1 MALPRESGR
10 NLSGGA
16 ASAGRSGGRAGR
28 RSAGVVLGE
37 VAHAVWLAAG
47 LITGGCGSPFGTMA
61 PHQPEVRFVDR
72 AVDLGLGTTG
82 RSYAAAAADF
92 DRDGWVDLAVST
104 HGEVRLLRNVAGRY
118 DDLSATVAFQPEDT
132 HGLGWIDLND
142 DGWLDLYVTVGA
154 RRGFGEGANQAYMN
168 RGGEALARWI
178 GPPEVLADPHG
189 RGRCPC
195 AVDLDLD
202 GVLDVVVMNVRQ
214 EGRWSRVA
222 RGLPG
227 GGYEPGSERFGVQ
240 FVDSECMASFQL
252 RPSEPP
258 VLIAYGGGLDS
269 GRAFQIDGG
278 GTLVDVSREIGLEGV
293 GGAVFGVASGDIDG
307 DGDLDLFLARG
318 HEVPAEIGD
327 VDGGLGIRLVATQRG
342 DTPLIRV
349 RSDGTLDVDLMV
361 GFSRTA
367 KQVFLGA
374 GRRNPGSVPFHVRPD
389 DPSLDGE
396 PVIDP
401 DADLGVFMWR
411 ASRGLY
417 SLKVVGDGARVRGIS
432 GIIRSSTPIEAVDP
446 PAALVRPLRNVPNRL
461 FENVDGRLVEI
472 TERAGV
478 ADPAH
483 SARDAVFLDVDNDGD
498 LDLFI
503 VNGGLSF
510 TNQPDVLFLNRGDGS
525 FEDVTES
532 AGVAGSATGRGATAT
547 VVDVDRDGGVDV
559 LVTNGDGPP
568 FGNEGRWTLWHNL
581 TESRGNWVEVELE
594 GAPGNRVAMGAVVT
608 ARFDGRTLA
617 IQRGS
622 TNGRFST
629 GVQPLHFGI
638 GEAKTAQV
646 EVRWPTGALQK
657 ARVRA
662 GGRIVIQEPRS
673 PAHDR
678 RPPR

>member
-1 MALPRESGR
+1 VQFA
-10 NLSGGA
+10 
-16 ASAGRSGGRAGR
+16 
-28 RSAGVVLGE
+28 
-37 VAHAVWLAAG
+37 
-47 LITGGCGSPFGTMA
+47 
-61 PHQPEVRFVDR
+61 DR

-82 RSYAAAAADF
+82 PSYAAAAADF

-104 HGEVRLLRNVAGRY
+104 HGEVRLLRNLSGRY
-118 DDLSATVAFQPEDT
+118 DDVSGTVDFRPEDT

-154 RRGFGEGANQAYMN
+154 RRGFGQGVNQAYFN
-168 RGGEALARWI
+168 RGGEALSRWI
-178 GPPEVLADPHG
+178 EAPEVLEDPFG

-195 AVDLDLD
+195 TVDLDGD

-227 GGYEPGSERFGVQ
+227 GGYEDGGEQSGVQ
-240 FVDSECMASFQL
+240 DVDAECMATFGL

-258 VLIAYGGGLDS
+258 VLIAYGGGPDS
-269 GRAFQIDGG
+269 GRAFQIDGT

-318 HEVPAEIGD
+318 HEVPAEITNLK
-327 VDGGLGIRLVATQRG
+327 GGLGIRLVATRRG
-342 DTPLIRV
+342 DTPRVDV

-361 GFSRTA
+361 GFNRTA
-367 KQVFLGA
+367 AQVFLGR
-374 GRRNPGSVPFHVRPD
+374 GRRNPGSIPFQVRAD
-389 DPSLDGE
+389 DPLLDGE
-396 PVIDP
+396 PVIDQ
-401 DADLGVFMWR
+401 DTDLGVFMWR
-411 ASRGLY
+411 ASRGIY
-417 SLKVVGDGARVRGIS
+417 SLEVVGDGARLRGIS
-432 GIIRSSTPIEAVDP
+432 GVIRSSAPIEAVDP
-446 PAALVRPLRNVPNRL
+446 PAALIRPIRTVPNRL

-472 TERAGV
+472 TERSGV
-478 ADPAH
+478 ADPGH

-525 FEDVTES
+525 FENVTES

-547 VVDVDRDGGVDV
+547 VVDVDRDGGLDL

-568 FGNEGRWTLWHNL
+568 LGNEGPWSLWHNR
-581 TESRGNWVEVELE
+581 TEGRGNWVEVELE
-594 GAPGNRVAMGAVVT
+594 GAPGNRFAMGALVR
-608 ARFDGRTLA
+608 ARFGGRALTV
-617 IQRGS
+617 QRGS

-629 GVQPLHFGI
+629 GVPPLHFGI
-638 GEAKTAQV
+638 GDEKAAQV
-646 EVRWPTGALQK
+646 EVRWPTGALQE

-662 GGRIVIQEPRS
+662 GDRIVIQESRAQADAQRS
-673 PAHDR
+673 PR
-678 RPPR
+678 